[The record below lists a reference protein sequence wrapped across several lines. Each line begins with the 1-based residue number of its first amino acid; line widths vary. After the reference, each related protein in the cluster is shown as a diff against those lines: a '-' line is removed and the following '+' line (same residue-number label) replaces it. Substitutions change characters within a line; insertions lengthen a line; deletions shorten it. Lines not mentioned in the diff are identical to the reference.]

1 MDLHLNLTRWRGHT
15 PDWTAA
21 AAAGF
26 AAGAVLM
33 VLELAW
39 VAMFAAEGPWR
50 SSHLVA
56 AIVLGPQ
63 TAFTS
68 EFDLGVV
75 AVALATHY
83 ALGVV
88 FGLVLAVLVALLHR
102 ERSVGSI
109 EALGL
114 AFGALL
120 YFLNFHAMT
129 GLMPWLVEMR
139 GWATL
144 IGHLAFGLAAALLYW
159 KLRRPRPGD

>member
-1 MDLHLNLTRWRGHT
+1 MDLHLRFMGPTHR

-21 AAAGF
+21 VVSGF

-33 VLELAW
+33 VLELVW
-39 VAMFAAEGPWR
+39 VAMFDAEGPWR

-68 EFDLGVV
+68 EFNLVVV

-83 ALGVV
+83 ALGIA
-88 FGLVLAVLVALLHR
+88 FGLGLALVVALLHR
-102 ERSVGSI
+102 EDSVLSVEVVGM
-109 EALGL
+109 
-114 AFGALL
+114 AFGALV
-120 YFLNFHAMT
+120 YFTNFH
-129 GLMPWLVEMR
+129 GLTIVMPWFIEMR

-144 IGHLAFGLAAALLYW
+144 MAHLACGLVAAVLYW
-159 KLRRPRPGD
+159 KLRRAGPAE

>member
-1 MDLHLNLTRWRGHT
+1 MDLHLNLSGWREHS

-33 VLELAW
+33 VLELGW
-39 VAMFAAEGPWR
+39 VAMFATEGPWR

-68 EFDLGVV
+68 EFNLFVV
-75 AVALATHY
+75 GVALATHY
-83 ALGVV
+83 ALGIA

-102 ERSVGSI
+102 ERSMGSI

-120 YFLNFHAMT
+120 YFFNFHAMT
-129 GLMPWLVEMR
+129 TLMPWLIEMR

-159 KLRRPRPGD
+159 GLRRPGPDD

>member
-1 MDLHLNLTRWRGHT
+1 MDLHLRTSSWWRHA

-21 AAAGF
+21 MVSGF

-33 VLELAW
+33 VLELVW
-39 VAMFAAEGPWR
+39 VAMFGVEGPWR

-68 EFDLGVV
+68 EFNLFVV
-75 AVALATHY
+75 SVALATHY
-83 ALGVV
+83 VLGVA
-88 FGLVLAVLVALLHR
+88 FGLVLAMLVAMLHR

-109 EALGL
+109 EAIGL

-129 GLMPWLVEMR
+129 LLMPWLIEMR

-144 IGHLAFGLAAALLYW
+144 IAHLAFGLVAAVLYW
-159 KLRRPRPGD
+159 RLRRPGSDE

>member
-1 MDLHLNLTRWRGHT
+1 MDLQLPFSNRLRHA

-21 AAAGF
+21 VVSGF

-33 VLELAW
+33 VLELVW
-39 VAMFAAEGPWR
+39 VAMFDAEGPWR

-68 EFDLGVV
+68 EFNLVVV

-83 ALGVV
+83 ALGIA
-88 FGLVLAVLVALLHR
+88 FGLGLALVVALLHR
-102 ERSVGSI
+102 EDSVLSI
-109 EALGL
+109 EVVGL
-114 AFGALL
+114 AFGTLV
-120 YFLNFHAMT
+120 YFTNFHVLT
-129 GLMPWLVEMR
+129 FLMPWFIEMR

-144 IGHLAFGLAAALLYW
+144 MAHLVCGLVVAVLYW
-159 KLRRPRPGD
+159 KLRRPGPTE

>member
-1 MDLHLNLTRWRGHT
+1 MDLHLPFSNRLRHA

-21 AAAGF
+21 AVSGF

-33 VLELAW
+33 VLELVW
-39 VAMFAAEGPWR
+39 VAMFDAEGPWR

-68 EFDLGVV
+68 EFNLIVV

-83 ALGVV
+83 ALGIA
-88 FGLVLAVLVALLHR
+88 FGLGLALVVGLLHR
-102 ERSVGSI
+102 EDSVLSAEVI
-109 EALGL
+109 GL
-114 AFGALL
+114 AFGALV
-120 YFLNFHAMT
+120 YFTNFHVLT
-129 GLMPWLVEMR
+129 IVMPWFIEMR

-144 IGHLAFGLAAALLYW
+144 MAHLVCGLVAAVLYW
-159 KLRRPRPGD
+159 KLRRASPAE